1 MALVK
6 SFLWAVRALVSLGF
20 IFLALNV
27 FFGVNLFS
35 PAILSPG
42 GFALV
47 FFFAVMTGMFMY
59 Y

>member
-47 FFFAVMTGMFMY
+47 FFWLD
-59 Y
+59 